1 MVFLA
6 SKITLQTSSR
16 AGRTKLNCT
25 FNFYKIKEYSYY
37 FRGYVS
43 AGTEL
48 RHVHQWWR
56 QLNFFFTLQCI
67 VISHVNS
74 SATETVPW
82 VAAADAAQ
90 KLNPSAQ
97 RQQPRHKYKEHREGK
112 ATNSVMTAECSHSLR
127 PVHQKLCVTELVA
140 PLSVEQL
147 FFKSHLISPSTDIS
161 VFLCMA
167 RSQHQRSYVTEA

>member
-1 MVFLA
+1 M
-6 SKITLQTSSR
+6 
-16 AGRTKLNCT
+16 
-25 FNFYKIKEYSYY
+25 
-37 FRGYVS
+37 S

-48 RHVHQWWR
+48 RHVHQCFDV
-56 QLNFFFTLQCI
+56 LMFDDEVFTLQCI